1 LRQQDGV
8 AGLLGTGPCTQSSRR
23 ETIYLN
29 LTGNIVIRCVIAM
42 LKISNNVSLP
52 LDEVE
57 ISAIRAQGA
66 GGQNV
71 NKVSSA
77 VHLRFDI
84 KASSLPDFYK
94 QRLLALKDQ
103 RLTKD
108 GVIVIKAQEYRSQD
122 KNRDEALSR
131 LVGLIKSA
139 VVVQKKRRP
148 SKPTKASQK
157 RRMDSKTKRGRIKNL
172 RGKVRDD

>member
-1 LRQQDGV
+1 
-8 AGLLGTGPCTQSSRR
+8 
-23 ETIYLN
+23 
-29 LTGNIVIRCVIAM
+29 M
-42 LKISNNVSLP
+42 LKISNNVSIP

-57 ISAIRAQGA
+57 FTAIRAQGA

-77 VHLRFDI
+77 VHLRFDV

-108 GVIVIKAQEYRSQD
+108 GVIVIKAQEYRSQE
-122 KNRDEALSR
+122 KNRDQALER
-131 LVGLIKSA
+131 LLALIKSA

-148 SKPTKASQK
+148 SKPTRASQK

-172 RGKVRDD
+172 RGRVRDE